1 MNIEPL
7 FMTPVGVNFLEGIDN
22 DALIEFCHKN
32 LDSRNQSSGLD
43 NNKQPLKHLA
53 DEVTKNVNN
62 MHKSLGLK
70 YSQEISY
77 SWCNYGNAFDI
88 CRPHVHSH
96 SNSFFVAVYYLTDS
110 DVKLN
115 FLNPVSQI
123 EKLVKPSL
131 VDEYNC
137 FSQFVQSVS
146 PKKGM
151 LIVHPSWIVH
161 YIDNVKDN
169 RMSIAFD
176 FEVKEDQ
183 H

>member
-1 MNIEPL
+1 
-7 FMTPVGVNFLEGIDN
+7 
-22 DALIEFCHKN
+22 
-32 LDSRNQSSGLD
+32 
-43 NNKQPLKHLA
+43 
-53 DEVTKNVNN
+53 

-161 YIDNVKDN
+161 YIDNVKDD